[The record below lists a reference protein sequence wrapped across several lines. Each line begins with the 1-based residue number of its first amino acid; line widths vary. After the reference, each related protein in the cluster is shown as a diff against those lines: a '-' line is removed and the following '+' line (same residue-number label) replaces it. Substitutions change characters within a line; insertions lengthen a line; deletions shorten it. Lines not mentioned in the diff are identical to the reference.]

1 MNSVLFADVGP
12 TIPLKITFVG
22 TTNVNIDVR
31 TKEYGINN
39 VIVETYAVIDI
50 VNEVSLPVTTK
61 KINIKVSEPI
71 TVDIVRGNIPNY
83 YVHS

>member
-1 MNSVLFADVGP
+1 M
-12 TIPLKITFVG
+12 K
-22 TTNVNIDVR
+22 

-50 VNEVSLPVTTK
+50 VNEVSLPITTK
-61 KINIKVSEPI
+61 KISVKVREPI
-71 TVDIVRGNIPNY
+71 TIDIVKGNIPNY